1 MNELEQA
8 LRSASLPPGDPG
20 AAAAAGRLLARAEDE
35 GLVEVA
41 YGSVE
46 SPFGDLLAAVT
57 PRGLLR
63 LSYDPRRNDAVLEQI
78 AAKVSPRIL
87 EAPARLDPVRREL
100 DEYFDGRRQRFELKL
115 DWRLTRGFFQKIL
128 RETARVRFGELATYK
143 QMAEAAG
150 SPRAVRAAGNA
161 LGSNPIPIV
170 VPCHRIV
177 RTGGKM
183 GGYGGEL
190 GPYIAGSDIKRR
202 LLELEGALDERGR
215 PLTPSARGG
224 APARRSTSRRG

>member
-1 MNELEQA
+1 MGSMNQLQQA
-8 LRSASLPPGDPG
+8 LVE
-20 AAAAAGRLLARAEDE
+20 RAEKE
-35 GLVEVA
+35 GLLEVA
-41 YGSVE
+41 YDSVE
-46 SPFGDLLAAVT
+46 SPFGDLLVAVT

-63 LSYDPRRNDAVLEQI
+63 VSFDPSRNDTVLEQI

-87 EAPARLDPVRREL
+87 EAPARLDPLRRQL
-100 DEYFDGRRQRFELKL
+100 DEYFEGRRRKFELKL

-128 RETARVRFGELATYK
+128 RETARVGYGKLATYK
-143 QMAEAAG
+143 DVAEAAG

-177 RTGGKM
+177 RTGGKL
-183 GGYGGEL
+183 GGYGGSL
-190 GPYIAGSDIKRR
+190 GPYIGGPDVKQR

-215 PLTPSARGG
+215 PRV
-224 APARRSTSRRG
+224 